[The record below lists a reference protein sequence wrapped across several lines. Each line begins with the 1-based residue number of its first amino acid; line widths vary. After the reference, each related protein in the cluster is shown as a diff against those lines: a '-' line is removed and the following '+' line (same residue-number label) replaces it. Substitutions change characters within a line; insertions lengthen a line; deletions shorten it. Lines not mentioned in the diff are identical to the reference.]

1 MLTHSQQGALSITL
15 LSKMIN
21 KRRSCYPM
29 SDKRKE
35 VA

>member
-1 MLTHSQQGALSITL
+1 MLVRSQQAGLSLTL
-15 LSKMIN
+15 GLKMIN

-35 VA
+35 AA